1 MNGISSIGNLNSLNR
16 TTTNVNNLIKTI
28 ATGSK
33 VPSVNFASSDY
44 SITTRMNS
52 NVKAY
57 EQYSRNIQNTKALSK
72 TASSA
77 LENTISNLSSLRE
90 TLLSA
95 KNGTNTKEDLATMQK
110 SVDNTLAQIN
120 ENAGITFN
128 GKQIFGETFNT
139 ADYNNTSVTFNKID
153 TDTLGISGINL
164 NDSASIDSALEN
176 IDSALESTNGALSA
190 ATDIG
195 SVENSLDFAYNN
207 VNSQIENLY
216 ESISTMSDTDIAES
230 ITKLKSEQTI
240 QQLALQAQ
248 SMYMHNN
255 YSVLKL
261 LN

>member
-1 MNGISSIGNLNSLNR
+1 MNTISSIGNLNSLNR
-16 TTTNVNNLIKTI
+16 TTSNINNLIRVI
-28 ATGSK
+28 STGSNH
-33 VPSVNFASSDY
+33 PSASFGPSDY
-44 SITTRMNS
+44 SITTKMNS

-95 KNGTNTKEDLATMQK
+95 KNGTNTEEDLATMQK
-110 SVDNTLAQIN
+110 SVDNTLAQIS

-139 ADYNNTSVTFNKID
+139 TGYNNTNVTFNKID
-153 TDTLGISGINL
+153 TDTLGISNINL
-164 NDSASIDSALEN
+164 NDSISIDSALEN
-176 IDSALESTNGALSA
+176 IDLALESTNGALST
-190 ATDIG
+190 ATNIG
-195 SVENSLDFAYNN
+195 SIENSLGFAYDNIN
-207 VNSQIENLY
+207 TQIENLY
-216 ESISTMSDTDIAES
+216 ESIFTMSDTDIAES
-230 ITKLKSEQTI
+230 ITKLKSEQNI
-240 QQLALQAQ
+240 QQLALQTQ

>member
-1 MNGISSIGNLNSLNR
+1 MNAISSFGNLNSLNR
-16 TTTNVNNLIKTI
+16 TTGNINSLIKI
-28 ATGSK
+28 ISTGSNR
-33 VPSVNFASSDY
+33 PNASFGPSDY

-77 LENTISNLSSLRE
+77 LENTISNLSSLKE

-95 KNGTNTKEDLATMQK
+95 KNETNTKEDLATMQK

-139 ADYNNTSVTFNKID
+139 AGYNNTNVTFNKID

-176 IDSALESTNGALSA
+176 IDSALESTNGALST

-195 SVENSLDFAYNN
+195 SAENSLDFAYDN
-207 VNSQIENLY
+207 VNTQIENLY
-216 ESISTMSDTDIAES
+216 KSIATSDDADIAET